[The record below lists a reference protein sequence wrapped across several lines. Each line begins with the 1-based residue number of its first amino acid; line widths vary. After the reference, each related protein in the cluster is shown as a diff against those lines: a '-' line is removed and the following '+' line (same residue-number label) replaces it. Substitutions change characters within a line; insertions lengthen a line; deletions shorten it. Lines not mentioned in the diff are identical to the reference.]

1 MFVVVRSPKIALI
14 SLAVSVGIFLILY
27 FTVIKP
33 DNNAANNAIR
43 SSEQQ
48 AQQVLNQA
56 AKTGGVNQAA
66 KTGGVPAGVTNL
78 VGCIA
83 AAGTNTGQIQ
93 ACQAK
98 FKP

>member
-1 MFVVVRSPKIALI
+1 MFVVVRSPKIALLA
-14 SLAVSVGIFLILY
+14 LAVSAGIFLILY
-27 FTVIKP
+27 FAVIKP
-33 DNNAANNAIR
+33 DNNAANNALTQ
-43 SSEQQ
+43 SERQ
-48 AQQVLNQA
+48 AQQV
-56 AKTGGVNQAA
+56 VNQAA
-66 KTGGVPAGVTNL
+66 KTGAVPAGVTNL

>member
-14 SLAVSVGIFLILY
+14 SLAVSAGIFLILY

-33 DNNAANNAIR
+33 DNNAANNAITQ
-43 SSEQQ
+43 SERQT
-48 AQQVLNQA
+48 QQV
-56 AKTGGVNQAA
+56 VNQAA

-78 VGCIA
+78 VNCVA
-83 AAGTNTGQIQ
+83 AAGTNTGEIQ